1 MNNIPYIFFGTPRF
15 AQIVLSELCEK
26 GLAPTHVVCN
36 PDRPQGR
43 SGVITPPPVKE
54 YAHKQGISVLQPEN
68 SQELFDML
76 SELSISYGVV
86 AAYSMIIPSSV
97 LSLFKAVL
105 GVHPS
110 LLPLYRGSSP
120 IQYALLDG
128 VKTTGVSIYLLDEKM
143 DHGPVIASEEVLV
156 TDTDTYSS
164 LEEKLARQG
173 GSLLASSFP
182 VYVEGSLVPQEQNH
196 EDATYTK
203 KIHTDDGYV
212 DLKKDDPED
221 VYRKIRA
228 LYPEP
233 GVYTVIEGK
242 RTKLLLAHR
251 EEKGIVIDAI
261 LPEGKRERKVC
272 IELWEE

>member
-1 MNNIPYIFFGTPRF
+1 MINIPYIFFGTPRF
-15 AQIVLSELCEK
+15 AQIVLSELCEN
-26 GLAPTHVVCN
+26 GMAPTHVVCN

-43 SGVITPPPVKE
+43 SRVITPPPVKV
-54 YAHKQGISVLQPEN
+54 YAQQQGIPVLQPEN
-68 SQELFDML
+68 SEELARML
-76 SELSISYGVV
+76 SELSVSYGVV

-128 VKTTGVSIYLLDEKM
+128 VKKTGVSIYLLDEKM
-143 DHGPVIASEEVLV
+143 DHGPVIASEEVVV

-164 LEEKLARQG
+164 LEEKLASLG

-182 VYVEGSLVPQEQNH
+182 LFVKGSLVPQEQNH

-212 DLKKDDPED
+212 DLVKDNPED
-221 VYRKIRA
+221 IYRKIRA
-228 LYPEP
+228 FYPEP
-233 GVYTVIEGK
+233 GVYTVIKGK
-242 RTKLLLAHR
+242 RTKLLSAHR
-251 EEKGIVIDAI
+251 EENGIVIDTI
-261 LPEGKRERKVC
+261 LPEGKRKKETR
-272 IELWEE
+272 IELW